1 MVKMKPCVLYVSVCL
16 EKTKHNLLLE
26 KIVDCSL
33 VSENVKF
40 FKMTFKV
47 YNLYNIPYKW
57 REKKNHDS
65 SQ

>member
-16 EKTKHNLLLE
+16 EETKFIVE

-40 FKMTFKV
+40 FKKTFKV
-47 YNLYNIPYKW
+47 YKLYNIPYKW
-57 REKKNHDS
+57 REEIKHDS